1 MMVLRLEQEL
11 AELAGE
17 DRAFCLGLVR
27 ELLES
32 VGA

>member
-17 DRAFCLGLVR
+17 DRAFCLARVR
-27 ELLES
+27 DLLEAA
-32 VGA
+32 GA